1 MEKIMFFMFEKF
13 NKRKKLKNGGKNSR
27 IGKKYTI
34 SGRNSTKGKKFK
46 DREKS
51 NAIEIKTVKVFG
63 KNFFSQIFI
72 LKI

>member
-1 MEKIMFFMFEKF
+1 MEK
-13 NKRKKLKNGGKNSR
+13 NKKLGKNKQFR
-27 IGKKYTI
+27 EEIQQKETNQQI
-34 SGRNSTKGKKFK
+34 GKKFK